1 MALGSGIPVTSQFDM
16 LTNKSLD
23 SRDIFADSTE
33 RDALPST
40 SRYEYMIVTTIDNGK
55 IWRLE
60 GGITNSHWVEF
71 SSGGSG
77 GGGGSGLSFRPHN
90 ISGAIDDTLTEDIK
104 AFKFVNANETI
115 IASMALSE
123 NWVSQKQIRFLTC
136 SDYSLTKK
144 YAFTVRCILDK
155 KANAISGSNY
165 HDSTSADIS
174 TLNKLEEVI
183 LNITDTDGTINSLS
197 PQVGDLITI
206 KIFRVAATS
215 NDTDLSS
222 YVLPE
227 TIGVEDV

>member
-1 MALGSGIPVTSQFDM
+1 MAIPFE
-16 LTNKSLD
+16 D
-23 SRDIFADSTE
+23 SINRTTATPRFTDEVFADLTA
-33 RDALPST
+33 RNAYAGTL
-40 SRYEYMIVTTIDNGK
+40 RYEGMTCYVESEAKNYQ
-55 IWRLE
+55 LQ
-60 GGITNSHWVEF
+60 GGITNSDWVKI
-71 SSGGSG
+71 GAGG
-77 GGGGSGLSFRPHN
+77 GGGGSGLNFRPHN
-90 ISGAIDDTLTEDIK
+90 ISGAVEDTITEDIK

-174 TLNKLEEVI
+174 TLHKLEEVI

-206 KIFRVAATS
+206 KIFRVAATL
-215 NDTDLSS
+215 NDTDQSS